1 MDAFKQALGS
11 IPGGWVLDVATGE
24 GEFAETLAGNLG
36 SYAQIVGIDVLE
48 YSQHAESIFCAE
60 HVHFVQMDAGRLGFG
75 DASLDT
81 VSISSSLHH
90 VEDVPRCLGEMV
102 RVLKPG
108 GLLIVRETHRDVRGE
123 AQRMDMEIHHW
134 VAEVDSALGD
144 RHNRTFARQEIVDL
158 VAGLGLGH
166 VVFYDVSNT
175 DRDPMDPA
183 AIRDSEAVIDR
194 YLRHAQRLADHG
206 ALRQRGEELRRRLQ
220 RTGIQW
226 EPELIIVGEK
236 QRASRGQDGEE
247 RPQRRRGWRGS
258 RSPCRPTSPPTH
270 GAHAETVRQ

>member
-1 MDAFKQALGS
+1 MDAFKEALGA
-11 IPGGWVLDVATGE
+11 IAAGRVLDVATGE
-24 GEFAETLAGNLG
+24 GEFVETLAGNLG
-36 SYAQIVGIDVLE
+36 SYAQIVGIDVLAC
-48 YSQHAESIFCAE
+48 SRHPGSIFCAE
-60 HVHFVQMDAGRLGFG
+60 QVRFVQMDAGRLGFA

-90 VEDVPRCLGEMV
+90 LEDVPRCLGEMV
-102 RVLKPG
+102 RALKSG

-158 VAGLGLGH
+158 VGSLELGH
-166 VVFYDVSNT
+166 VVFYDVANT
-175 DRDPMDPA
+175 DRDAMDPA

-194 YLRHAQRLADHG
+194 YLRHAQRLPDRG

-236 QRASRGQDGEE
+236 RAESQDQGGGE
-247 RPQRRRGWRGS
+247 RP
-258 RSPCRPTSPPTH
+258 
-270 GAHAETVRQ
+270 